1 MVDERSRPAP
11 AGGSAGFTLVE
22 LLTSVC
28 LVALLSAFALAAVGG
43 ATERAHGVQC
53 LQSMRAV
60 GAAVQMHAGDH
71 NGRLPSTS
79 HLRAADGSSLSWTT
93 TLSAYL
99 GTNFIGRCP
108 GVPDHRAQ
116 VTYGWNDFL
125 AGTDGAGIAIAS
137 CRSPASTIVLAE
149 LATNQTSE
157 HFHFRGASRGRV
169 TPTYF
174 RSLVNVECHG
184 SGANYLFADGHAE
197 SLSWAEV
204 QTRLAPAN
212 PVLLQP

>member
-1 MVDERSRPAP
+1 VPDRRQSGSL
-11 AGGSAGFTLVE
+11 AGDSTGFTLVE
-22 LLTSVC
+22 LLAAVC
-28 LVALLSAFALAAVGG
+28 LVALLSAFAFAAVGG
-43 ATERAHGVQC
+43 ATERAHAVQC

-79 HLRAADGSSLSWTT
+79 HLRGADGSSLSWTN

-108 GVPDHRAQ
+108 NVPDHRAR
-116 VTYGWNDFL
+116 VTYGWNDLL
-125 AGTDGAGIAIAS
+125 AGTDGAGVAIAS
-137 CRSPASTIVLAE
+137 CRSPSSTLVLAE

-184 SGANYLFADGHAE
+184 TGANYLFADGHAE
-197 SLSWAEV
+197 SLTWSEV

-212 PVLLQP
+212 PVFLQP